1 MNIDAIVIPCSK
13 NKKTTPAE
21 AEYLYVG
28 PYYKACLDYA
38 KKHTK
43 KKNIY
48 ILSAKYGFIK
58 LNDIIAPYNTKIT
71 KKIKQERRCFYI
83 NTAKQ
88 HNLTDKRILVL
99 DGRLY
104 VDVVRTVTRKIL
116 TAPFYGQ
123 PLGIQLREM
132 KNVNSQANKILC
144 RPPTKGP

>member
-38 KKHTK
+38 KKHTN

-88 HNLTDKRILVL
+88 HNQEFSGFELTIYFLYSILY
-99 DGRLY
+99 Y
-104 VDVVRTVTRKIL
+104 VAIL
-116 TAPFYGQ
+116 NDNHKEA
-123 PLGIQLREM
+123 
-132 KNVNSQANKILC
+132 
-144 RPPTKGP
+144 